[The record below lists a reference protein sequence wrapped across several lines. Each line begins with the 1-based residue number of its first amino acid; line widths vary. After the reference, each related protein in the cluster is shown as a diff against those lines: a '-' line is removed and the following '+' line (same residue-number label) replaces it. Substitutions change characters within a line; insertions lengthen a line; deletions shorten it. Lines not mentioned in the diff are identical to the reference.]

1 MEAEVC
7 PYICCTVFLWKN
19 ILEIGSRVAVG
30 TGAQEWERGLP
41 FVNLTIFFKEDH
53 ILKFQNKYKSKS
65 IVSFPLNNAVC

>member
-53 ILKFQNKYKSKS
+53 IKISK
-65 IVSFPLNNAVC
+65 